1 MLHNLC
7 GAVRLRDRNGSHGR
21 SLHGHGVC
29 DLGGNLLVEAQ
40 DRTQLLVEVHV
51 SGAVGSLD
59 AAVVSQLDLLARLTR
74 FLGHHLLDGAAL
86 CVFRSHQRIAV
97 GSVVLHGDLQHGLCR
112 SRILGVLGHEVGLAR
127 QAEDVSLLAYD
138 LRNDDTLGSG
148 AVGALGDDELTFLAD
163 NVLSAGKI
171 TFSFDE
177 GLLAVHHTGA
187 GHLAELHYISSFD
200 FHNLVLS
207 L

>member
-97 GSVVLHGDLQHGLCR
+97 GSVVLHGDLQHA
-112 SRILGVLGHEVGLAR
+112 SAEAEYSEFWATKSVSHAR
-127 QAEDVSLLAYD
+127 Q
-138 LRNDDTLGSG
+138 RM
-148 AVGALGDDELTFLAD
+148 
-163 NVLSAGKI
+163 
-171 TFSFDE
+171 
-177 GLLAVHHTGA
+177 
-187 GHLAELHYISSFD
+187 
-200 FHNLVLS
+200 
-207 L
+207 